1 MIIIPVLAI
10 CAPVFVICAI
20 ATPIMGAIKLIDTLL
35 NLGIPYAS
43 YIGISGIEN
52 PAAVFILSIVMEVVL
67 YLIGRG
73 CWKLLVYYIKGVS
86 KVKKHLSV

>member
-1 MIIIPVLAI
+1 
-10 CAPVFVICAI
+10 
-20 ATPIMGAIKLIDTLL
+20 MGSVKLIDSLL
-35 NLGIPYAS
+35 NLGIPYAN

-52 PAAVFILSIVMEVVL
+52 PVAVFIISIVMGVVL

-86 KVKKHLSV
+86 KAKQHLEI